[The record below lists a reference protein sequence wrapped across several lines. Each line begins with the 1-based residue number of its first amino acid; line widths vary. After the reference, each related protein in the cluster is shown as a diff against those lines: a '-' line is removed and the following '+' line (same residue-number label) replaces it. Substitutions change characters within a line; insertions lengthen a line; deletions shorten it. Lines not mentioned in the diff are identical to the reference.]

1 MTDPR
6 LWCLEQP
13 AAAQDCSAGRGGT
26 LWRSCFPAC
35 AIDAWRCSGISSRRD
50 RTTGLQLRRR
60 WHALAYGTGVCGKVA
75 QGRGYAEVIGEVKPD
90 LHAADEFQASYLIS
104 QAVNELCAAWI
115 WQLPNSAT
123 HYRPPA
129 P

>member
-1 MTDPR
+1 MAYLVNVTVRPGYHFANAD
-6 LWCLEQP
+6 
-13 AAAQDCSAGRGGT
+13 
-26 LWRSCFPAC
+26 
-35 AIDAWRCSGISSRRD
+35 DAL
-50 RTTGLQLRRR
+50 T
-60 WHALAYGTGVCGKVA
+60 YGHGVCGKVA

-104 QAVNELCAAWI
+104 QAINELCPALI

>member
-6 LWCLEQP
+6 CGVVKNIRALAVAVPVATGLFGVVAFP
-13 AAAQDCSAGRGGT
+13 HAPSARGGAVAYLVNVTVRPGYRFAKPTT
-26 LWRSCFPAC
+26 L
-35 AIDAWRCSGISSRRD
+35 
-50 RTTGLQLRRR
+50 T
-60 WHALAYGTGVCGKVA
+60 YGHGVCGKVA
-75 QGRGYAEVIGEVKPD
+75 QGRGYAEITGEVKPD

-104 QAVNELCAAWI
+104 QAINELCPALI